1 MDRMCVPLA
10 PGPSQGWAQSKSS
23 ACFPGQSDVESGDS
37 RPGVTL
43 RGGEGKLLEVP
54 WPQVTASERDLM
66 ASVHSQLV
74 GGGEVIKA
82 IKAMSRTVNIWLRCR
97 PG

>member
-1 MDRMCVPLA
+1 M
-10 PGPSQGWAQSKSS
+10 
-23 ACFPGQSDVESGDS
+23 ESGDS

-54 WPQVTASERDLM
+54 WPQVTASERGLM

-74 GGGEVIKA
+74 GGGGSHQGHKGNESDSKHLA
-82 IKAMSRTVNIWLRCR
+82 KMSPRVRQGHL
-97 PG
+97 